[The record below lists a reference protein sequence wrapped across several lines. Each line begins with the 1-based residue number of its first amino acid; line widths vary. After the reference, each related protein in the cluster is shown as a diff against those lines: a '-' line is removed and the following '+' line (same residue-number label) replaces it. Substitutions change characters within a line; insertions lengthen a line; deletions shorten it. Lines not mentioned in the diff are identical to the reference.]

1 MLTFLTLHRDDRPGL
16 ATLLDYA
23 RDGDTV
29 TRVGTLGGYGYRT
42 GRIALTLLIVLL
54 AAAGLGISAGHISTR
69 PGRERSRNPP
79 SMHSD

>member
-1 MLTFLTLHRDDRPGL
+1 M
-16 ATLLDYA
+16 
-23 RDGDTV
+23 

-69 PGRERSRNPP
+69 PGREHSRNPP

>member
-1 MLTFLTLHRDDRPGL
+1 M
-16 ATLLDYA
+16 
-23 RDGDTV
+23 

-69 PGRERSRNPP
+69 HRSRAFEKSAQYAFRLTSRNRT
-79 SMHSD
+79 